1 MSCSKLIGKAIL
13 CVLLFGSFVVA
24 NNIVTT
30 DAKQNTNSNAEND
43 ADFSNYGEAAVLG
56 TASPSTTKS
65 SDDVLKSDDLN
76 TSKDGLPFNKYNNN
90 SSALSISNTKSISD
104 VIVNGGVVEKD
115 PSGYIQNSRAT
126 LGTALLDGGIL
137 KSKDIDDVLSPKSAD
152 GYIPNTRAT
161 ISNGLGIEGGVLKT
175 KDMDGYIPNT
185 RATEESM
192 FGINGGVLNAK
203 DMGGYLPARSGYIP
217 NIQSMVGINQ
227 RVGNII
233 QTEGRPDCSDGYVAD
248 CSGDGDCCPE
258 SWIGDGFGDCEDQA
272 YGCDL
277 TCYGNDGGD
286 CGGGTSTTTT
296 TSGGGANLIATF
308 NVTYDWYCSGSYG
321 STTVDFYD
329 DYSAVF
335 AGAYPGT
342 WGYGSGTT
350 SFDDGLCSGGDL
362 DVGYWFQFDNYATM
376 YSWSQSGCGYHDDI
390 AYNGS
395 GNTDGVT
402 MLIDYVSDVSECYG
416 GGDSSTTTTTTGG
429 CPDGYVDDCS
439 GDGDCCSASWIGD
452 GFADCEDQA
461 FGCDLTCYG
470 NDGGD
475 CDDATTTTTT
485 TTTSGGGC
493 PDGYVDDCSGDGDCC
508 AESWIGDGFGDCE
521 DQAYGCDL
529 TCYGNDGGDCGGGT
543 STTTTTSG
551 GGAELIASYNI
562 TYDWYCSGSWGTATV
577 DFYDDYSAVLEGS
590 YPGTWGYTNAASYAD
605 GLCSGGDLGDGYF
618 FEFDNYATRYTWDQT
633 GCGYHDDM
641 GYNGEGDVDGVTM
654 LIDYVADTSACY
666 GGDDTTTTTTTTSGG
681 GCPDGY
687 VDDCSGDG
695 DCCAESWIGDGFA
708 DCEDQAYGCDLT
720 CYDNDGGDCG
730 PDCQDGDINC
740 DGALDVIDVVLMVN
754 AIIAGDTLDGGDLN
768 GDGSLDVIDVVILVN
783 SIIDGRAMDADNA
796 TMVIADNSLRVS
808 ADGYIGGIQ
817 MTLSHGQGFELNL
830 TDNAMVSEYKT
841 TGTSTI
847 LVVVVPEDELIFT
860 ANQSFEVEKYIIAN
874 SEGKIEVDTV
884 SEFGLSAAYPN
895 PFNPSTTVTLTVPS
909 ADFVSVKVYNLVGQV
924 VGVLAEGMMDANT
937 YKFTWNAS
945 DMSSGVY
952 MIRAE
957 SGSNVDIQKVLL
969 VK

>member
-13 CVLLFGSFVVA
+13 CVFLFSSFVVA

-30 DAKQNTNSNAEND
+30 DAKQNTYSNAEND
-43 ADFSNYGEAAVLG
+43 ADFSNHGETAVLG

-65 SDDVLKSDDLN
+65 SDDVLKSEDLSV
-76 TSKDGLPFNKYNNN
+76 SKDAPLFNKYHNN
-90 SSALSISNTKSISD
+90 SNALSVSNTKNASD
-104 VIVNGGVVEKD
+104 VIVRSFENSELVLGIGGGV
-115 PSGYIQNSRAT
+115 
-126 LGTALLDGGIL
+126 L
-137 KSKDIDDVLSPKSAD
+137 KTKDIDDVLSPKSDD
-152 GYIPNTRAT
+152 GYISNTRTTLGSGLGIDGGILKSKDMNGYISNTRAT
-161 ISNGLGIEGGVLKT
+161 LGNSLGIDGGILNA
-175 KDMDGYIPNT
+175 KDINSYIPNT

-203 DMGGYLPARSGYIP
+203 DMSGYIP
-217 NIQSMVGINQ
+217 NIQSMVGIND
-227 RVGNII
+227 RTGHVI
-233 QTEGRPDCSDGYVAD
+233 QTEGRPDCPDGYVAD

-258 SWIGDGFGDCEDQA
+258 SYIGDGYGDCEDQA
-272 YGCDL
+272 WGCDL
-277 TCYGNDGGD
+277 TCYGCDGGD
-286 CGGGTSTTTT
+286 CDCGDSSTTT
-296 TSGGGANLIATF
+296 TSGGGANLVASF

-335 AGAYPGT
+335 AGSYPGT
-342 WGYGSGTT
+342 WGYGNGAT

-362 DVGYWFQFDNYATM
+362 DVSYWFQFDNYATM
-376 YSWSQSGCGYHDDI
+376 YSWSQSGCGLHDDQS
-390 AYNGS
+390 YNGS
-395 GNTDGVT
+395 GNADGVT

-416 GGDSSTTTTTTGG
+416 GGDSSTTTTTTSGGG
-429 CPDGYVDDCS
+429 CPDGYVEDCS
-439 GDGDCCSASWIGD
+439 GDGDCCSESWIGD
-452 GFADCEDQA
+452 GYEDCEDQA
-461 FGCDLTCYG
+461 F
-470 NDGGD
+470 
-475 CDDATTTTTT
+475 
-485 TTTSGGGC
+485 
-493 PDGYVDDCSGDGDCC
+493 
-508 AESWIGDGFGDCE
+508 
-521 DQAYGCDL
+521 
-529 TCYGNDGGDCGGGT
+529 
-543 STTTTTSG
+543 
-551 GGAELIASYNI
+551 
-562 TYDWYCSGSWGTATV
+562 
-577 DFYDDYSAVLEGS
+577 
-590 YPGTWGYTNAASYAD
+590 
-605 GLCSGGDLGDGYF
+605 
-618 FEFDNYATRYTWDQT
+618 
-633 GCGYHDDM
+633 
-641 GYNGEGDVDGVTM
+641 
-654 LIDYVADTSACY
+654 
-666 GGDDTTTTTTTTSGG
+666 
-681 GCPDGY
+681 
-687 VDDCSGDG
+687 
-695 DCCAESWIGDGFA
+695 
-708 DCEDQAYGCDLT
+708 GCDLT

-740 DGALDVIDVVLMVN
+740 DGAIDVIDVVLMVN

-796 TMVIADNSLRVS
+796 TMIIADNSLRVS

-817 MTLSHGQGFELNL
+817 MTLSHSQGFELNL

-860 ANQSFEVEKYIIAN
+860 ANQSFEVVDMIIAN
-874 SEGKIEVDTV
+874 SEGEVEVNTV